1 MVISTKTKC
10 PKAEA
15 DLITGSG
22 ALNVVTICDFGE
34 KNNLIVALEEKT
46 EDNQCLE
53 VINVS

>member
-1 MVISTKTKC
+1 MWMSIVKLWRDDG
-10 PKAEA
+10 A
-15 DLITGSG
+15 ITGSG